1 MPFIEFAYNRSV
13 HSTTNFSPFEI
24 VYGFNPLTPLD
35 LLPLPVNEMPS
46 LDGEKKAEMVKKLHE
61 SVRKHIE
68 KKNEQYATK
77 ANKGRRQVLF
87 EPDDWVWV
95 HMRKERFPTRRW
107 SKLHPRGDGPFQV
120 LERINDN
127 AYKLDL
133 LGKYNISVTINV
145 SDLSPFD
152 VGDDSR
158 TNPFEERGNDE
169 NQQAFKDPLHVLVGP
184 ITKVRSK
191 KIKEALN
198 GLIQDIWADS
208 NAGHSKLGPKEDEG
222 VINLIQAID
231 G

>member
-1 MPFIEFAYNRSV
+1 MVFLGV
-13 HSTTNFSPFEI
+13 LCLI
-24 VYGFNPLTPLD
+24 VMLI
-35 LLPLPVNEMPS
+35 NEMTS

-61 SVRKHIE
+61 S
-68 KKNEQYATK
+68 
-77 ANKGRRQVLF
+77 
-87 EPDDWVWV
+87 
-95 HMRKERFPTRRW
+95 

-133 LGKYNISVTINV
+133 
-145 SDLSPFD
+145 P
-152 VGDDSR
+152 
-158 TNPFEERGNDE
+158 EGNDE
-169 NQQAFKDPLHVLVGP
+169 NQQAFKDPLHVPVGP
-184 ITKVRSK
+184 ITKARSK

-222 VINLIQAID
+222 VINLIQAIE